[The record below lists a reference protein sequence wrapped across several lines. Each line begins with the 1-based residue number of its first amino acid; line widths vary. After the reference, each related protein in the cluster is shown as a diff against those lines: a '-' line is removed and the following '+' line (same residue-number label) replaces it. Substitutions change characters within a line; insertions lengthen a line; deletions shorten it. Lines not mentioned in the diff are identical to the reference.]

1 MACYSLW
8 QTKTL
13 YALLSKFT
21 PINGNASTKFCTLPR
36 INAKNSALFREC
48 RKATKVRLSSFNPVT
63 HISSWMDGL
72 TQQKSSSQSVT
83 PTVNQ
88 QTTVS
93 PETEDVKDAEIV
105 SGQFVPD
112 QAITMSVN
120 NAEVY
125 TERLRKT
132 IANFNEDKM
141 TPMKWFVV
149 KFFEV
154 LSYLAPILVAFVVGM
169 AIGDAW
175 SGPFDIHNP
184 WTIYSYVISIVL
196 ELMLPALGYA
206 LTVTLKQAL
215 IDRTKIGLLV
225 VLGLLF
231 LGLATGNSFATM
243 FLVEQHLNISA
254 NHFAMVS
261 MYFRSFTPMTVDII
275 ATIFLSVVTVKNFQ
289 KFLKDKTAEA
299 AAIRAGAEAEI
310 AVDDAFQAAARRKR
324 DAEAEQRRKD
334 EQMDTMQEFYRIQ
347 NQKLLQDAR
356 AKLLDS
362 PDSDTTG
369 RGRYGGW

>member
-1 MACYSLW
+1 
-8 QTKTL
+8 
-13 YALLSKFT
+13 
-21 PINGNASTKFCTLPR
+21 
-36 INAKNSALFREC
+36 
-48 RKATKVRLSSFNPVT
+48 
-63 HISSWMDGL
+63 MDGL
-72 TQQKSSSQSVT
+72 TQQKDSSQSVT
-83 PTVNQ
+83 PVTNS
-88 QTTVS
+88 QTAVL
-93 PETEDVKDAEIV
+93 PENDNLAITDERGREAEVV
-105 SGQFVPD
+105 SGQFIPD
-112 QAITMSVN
+112 QVITVPSN
-120 NAEVY
+120 SAEVY
-125 TERLRKT
+125 TQQLRKT

-141 TPMKWFVV
+141 TPMKWLVV
-149 KFFEV
+149 KFFEF
-154 LSYLAPILVAFVVGM
+154 LSYIAPILVALVVGM
-169 AIGDAW
+169 AIGSAW

-184 WTIYSYVISIVL
+184 WTVYSYVISVVL

-215 IDRTKIGLLV
+215 MDRSKVGLLI
-225 VLGLLF
+225 VLSLLF

-243 FLVEQHLNISA
+243 FLVEQHLDVSA
-254 NHFAMVS
+254 NRFASVS

-275 ATIFLSVVTVKNFQ
+275 ATIFLSVVTVRNFQ

-324 DAEAEQRRKD
+324 DAEGEQRRKD

-356 AKLLDS
+356 SKLLDS
-362 PDSDTTG
+362 PESDSTG